1 MGVFRLIFSHR
12 DLTNTHDI
20 PALAACVQKR
30 MAESRV
36 ISRHSEVIYRTDEG
50 AFRLKSGQN
59 EE

>member
-1 MGVFRLIFSHR
+1 MYRRRVGVFRLIF
-12 DLTNTHDI
+12 I